1 MHYLGC
7 DVSKQKLDFCL
18 LTENKSDKDQG
29 ALRPRSKSKT
39 VANTSAGIEEFLNWL
54 KRNDVTDVCCA
65 HVAMEGTGV
74 YHEVAAYELTKHGII
89 VSVCN
94 PAQTKNFGRGVGIQ
108 NKNDS
113 IDSYVLAYYCQK
125 VNPRPWIPPSPEA
138 YTLRVL
144 IARTDAITN
153 DLVREQNRAEKAA
166 ATRTPDTV
174 VCSIQD
180 SIEFLKM
187 QLASIQKDIDEHISS
202 HENLR
207 QDMCFLT
214 SIPAIGNRVGA
225 AMLSLLHCHSFDS
238 AEQLA
243 AYLGLVPIMRQS
255 GTSLA
260 GKPRTSHQGPKRLR
274 SLLYMAAVCA
284 IRKKYGN
291 TLVRPL
297 YERLLAKGK
306 AKKLALGAVMRK
318 LVHICFGVFRS
329 KTPFAASAS
338 PEISPQS

>member
-18 LTENKSDKDQG
+18 LIESKNDKDQG
-29 ALRPRSKSKT
+29 TLRLRSKCKT
-39 VANTSAGIEEFLNWL
+39 VANTAAGIKEFVNWL
-54 KRNDVTDVCCA
+54 KRNDVTDVSRA

-74 YHEVAAYELTKHGII
+74 YHEIAAYELTKYDVT

-94 PAQTKNFGRGVGIQ
+94 PTQTKNFGKGIGIQ
-108 NKNDS
+108 NKNDT

-125 VNPRPWIPPSPEA
+125 ANPRPWIPPSPEA
-138 YTLRVL
+138 YTLKAL
-144 IARTDAITN
+144 IARTDAITC

-166 ATRTPDTV
+166 ATQTPDV
-174 VCSIQD
+174 VMCSIQNG
-180 SIEFLKM
+180 IAFLKT
-187 QLASIQKDIDEHISS
+187 QLASIQETIDEHISS
-202 HENLR
+202 HENLK
-207 QDMCFLT
+207 QDMRLLT
-214 SIPAIGNRVGA
+214 SIPAIGKRVGA
-225 AMLSLLHCHSFDS
+225 AMLAVLHRYSFDS

-243 AYLGLVPIMRQS
+243 AYLGLVPITRLS

-260 GKPRTSHQGPKRLR
+260 ARPRTSHQGPKRLR

-284 IRKKYGN
+284 IRKNGN
-291 TLVRPL
+291 PLVHPL

-318 LVHICFGVFRS
+318 LVHICFGVFRN
-329 KTPFAASAS
+329 KTPFSAPTALRASL
-338 PEISPQS
+338 QS